1 MQAKYNT
8 LGRELVAVKSG
19 DPIAVEH
26 GGAFFWGVGADKKY
40 RLCVVKII

>member
-26 GGAFFWGVGADKKY
+26 GGAFFGELGQIKNIDYV
-40 RLCVVKII
+40 L